1 MLLKL
6 GRRHMST
13 RLKAQQ
19 GQARPLWSHRRYSFV
34 IKLAVKSLNATV
46 LVPLLVK
53 QTNANYYKSVMMAYR
68 TVPPPTAAHWPAH
81 LRLMSIA
88 VNVWRFFIN
97 MLSAFNT

>member
-1 MLLKL
+1 
-6 GRRHMST
+6 MST

-19 GQARPLWSHRRYSFV
+19 GQPRPLWSHRRYSFV

-53 QTNANYYKSVMMAYR
+53 QTNANYYKKRYDGLQDSASPNSSSLASSFATYE
-68 TVPPPTAAHWPAH
+68 HSSQC
-81 LRLMSIA
+81 LEI
-88 VNVWRFFIN
+88 FIN